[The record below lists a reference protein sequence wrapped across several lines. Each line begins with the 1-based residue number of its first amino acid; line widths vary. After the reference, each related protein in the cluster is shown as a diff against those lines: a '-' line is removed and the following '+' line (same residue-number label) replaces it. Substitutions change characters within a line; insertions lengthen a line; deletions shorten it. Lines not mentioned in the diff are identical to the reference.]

1 VTVGRTQLIFRL
13 AVIVAKQLQELP
25 YEKRQGNSI
34 ARSWINKLTYDIE
47 RSTSEACSLLSL
59 LEFVPKTAKE
69 LEEEPQIVIQRL
81 EEVRQYCEWLR
92 SSRALVSPSV
102 LDPAVTRVSVVGNV
116 LDLTSPKGTLQKA
129 FIPYQVCYA
138 VPSEISPLTGRNR
151 RRFCRSRQ
159 PVILSQLWVKS
170 LNRRYVWHP
179 IRACRLCQIVLV
191 PMGAIEGSYSAH
203 FAKGITGWDHPDL
216 PALRLASAVLN
227 ASESYLWKSVRG
239 AGLAYGANV
248 EIDPE
253 SGLCGFS
260 VYRVSRCVYNDHCVD
275 ETEWRCSGGLRG
287 GWPAYEG
294 SGRWKRECIRTF
306 VILPSAMTDA
316 SGRA

>member
-1 VTVGRTQLIFRL
+1 MTVGRTQLIFRL

-138 VPSEISPLTGRNR
+138 VPSEISSLTGRN
-151 RRFCRSRQ
+151 SA
-159 PVILSQLWVKS
+159 PLLPLSTARDS
-170 LNRRYVWHP
+170 L
-179 IRACRLCQIVLV
+179 
-191 PMGAIEGSYSAH
+191 
-203 FAKGITGWDHPDL
+203 T
-216 PALRLASAVLN
+216 ALGQKPESTVRLASHQSLPLMPDRACPDGRHRRFV
-227 ASESYLWKSVRG
+227 
-239 AGLAYGANV
+239 
-248 EIDPE
+248 
-253 SGLCGFS
+253 FS
-260 VYRVSRCVYNDHCVD
+260 A
-275 ETEWRCSGGLRG
+275 LR
-287 GWPAYEG
+287 
-294 SGRWKRECIRTF
+294 
-306 VILPSAMTDA
+306 
-316 SGRA
+316 